1 MFDAEKPCWRCQREF
16 DLGKFGQA
24 IAFTEL
30 PQAAHLDALRQY
42 ARYLAPPSVKRCRC
56 AGRD

>member
-1 MFDAEKPCWRCQREF
+1 MPSREF

-24 IAFTEL
+24 MAFTEL
-30 PQAAHLDALRQY
+30 PQAAHLDALRQH